1 MPGKAYKSVTIA
13 YFSGTGGTKLA
24 AEYLEQQ
31 WKERGIQTTMQVIES
46 EKPGQLPETDL
57 FILLSPVYA
66 FRLASIVEDWI
77 SNLSKVSHTPAAII
91 SVSAGGEISP
101 NTACRVRCKRLL
113 RKKGYSVIY
122 ETMLVMPSNF
132 SVQTPPELAKQLITV
147 LPHKVSGIVSDLLS
161 GTERI
166 TKPIPKDR
174 CFAFLGRG
182 EHLGARFFG
191 KSIRVMEDCTQCGL
205 CQKNC
210 PTKNIRDGEGTPQ
223 FGFRC
228 IMCCKCVYLC
238 PVQAIKPKLFPA
250 FEDGYDLDEMK
261 EFVVEAEGKE
271 ADTLAWK
278 GVREYLQEACE
289 TVDSNVAT

>member
-24 AEYLEQQ
+24 AEYLEQK
-31 WKERGIQTTMQVIES
+31 WKERGIQTTMQVIGS
-46 EKPGQLPETDL
+46 EQPGQGKETDL
-57 FILLSPVYA
+57 FIVLSPVYA
-66 FRLASIVEDWI
+66 ARLASIVEDWL
-77 SNLSKVSHTPAAII
+77 SKLSKVSRIPAAVI

-101 NTACRVRCKRLL
+101 NTACRIPSKRLL
-113 RKKGYSVIY
+113 QQKGYTVIY

-132 SVQTPPELAKQLITV
+132 GVQTPPELAKQLITV
-147 LPHKVSGIVSDLLS
+147 LPHKVSGIVSDLLA

-166 TKPIPKDR
+166 TQPIRKDR
-174 CFAFLGRG
+174 CFSFLGRG
-182 EHLGARFFG
+182 EHLGARLFG
-191 KSIRVMEDCTQCGL
+191 KSIRVTEDCTQCGL

-210 PTKNIRDGEGTPQ
+210 PTKNIRGEGTPQ

-250 FEDGYDLDEMK
+250 FEDGYDLDKMK
-261 EFVVEAEGKE
+261 EFVAEGEATGKE
-271 ADTLAWK
+271 DSLAWK
-278 GVREYLQEACE
+278 GVREYLQEGLK
-289 TVDSNVAT
+289 TVDSSAAT